1 MEEYFHY
8 RAENPKQPLLVGS
21 YLQSWEKNQRT
32 AIKNKEEGI
41 KTGYQISTYQYQTLL
56 ERKFQKETREPK
68 GFSKVLSFCLKCCT
82 TFVKQNQHTD
92 YFKDDALFLNNDG
105 ENCIAQLRAA
115 VTQVRNHKKYIGK
128 DKRDRLVELGIG
140 LHPNASI
147 ERTKKKRR
155 SKVEMIAHRRA
166 VTSRSHRNGSDS
178 TSSLTGENDEDSSS
192 SSDESDVPLQP
203 SGGNKQSKASDAS
216 VVLLRRSVRKS
227 SKRRRSG

>member
-128 DKRDRLVELGIG
+128 DKRDRLGELGIE
-140 LHPNASI
+140 LHPNACT
-147 ERTKKKRR
+147 ELPKKKRR
-155 SKVEMIAHRRA
+155 SKAEMSAYRRA
-166 VTSRSHRNGSDS
+166 LTSSSHRKGSDS
-178 TSSLTGENDEDSSS
+178 TSSIPPQRDE
-192 SSDESDVPLQP
+192 ESDSMSSESDTSVANFGRKKPG
-203 SGGNKQSKASDAS
+203 SRKAPAKK
-216 VVLLRRSVRKS
+216 RSTNLGRPRVGRK
-227 SKRRRSG
+227 RY